1 LKQVRDRIR
10 ILRYNLN
17 TNKHIENMSNC
28 KAEINVSNFI
38 IDVSNEQEVM
48 DALMEIMECD
58 NDLTENEDYFQQDT
72 LSLGYESEADRIV
85 KEYIKENGVPKTTTE
100 FENAFNEI
108 SKNVS
113 SQEYFGE
120 CSTNF
125 LKISENNLSVM
136 FMTGG

>member
-1 LKQVRDRIR
+1 
-10 ILRYNLN
+10 
-17 TNKHIENMSNC
+17 MSNC